1 MRNSVAASG
10 FTALLLSAGCA
21 GLQGPPDDLM
31 TRVPVVEIGKPEP
44 ADKHYVLYIP
54 AGKPL
59 PVRLTVTGPLVVKP
73 GEATTSVQFNHRL
86 YIYREWSSLDGINW
100 TQHAFDGRV
109 SFGLAAPGGIVEIHV
124 NRAD

>member
-1 MRNSVAASG
+1 MRNQVVAGAVM
-10 FTALLLSAGCA
+10 ALCLSAGCA

-31 TRVPVVEIGKPEP
+31 ARVPVVEVGKPEP

-59 PVRLTVTGPLVVKP
+59 PVRLTVAGPLVVKP
-73 GEATTSVQFNHRL
+73 GEATMHVHLNHSL
-86 YIYREWSSLDGINW
+86 YIYKEWSSLDGRNW
-100 TQHAFDGRV
+100 TQHAFEGRV
-109 SFGLAAPGGIVEIHV
+109 SFGLAAPGGIVDIHV